1 LVECFRYREVVA
13 GSIPASTSLCNQLLG
28 DIVTEPTEQNLL
40 TELEASLHEVNQTVT
55 TQQETVAP
63 LNAKE
68 AALHAKKEEE
78 RRIFEEKVREI
89 NAEMIKIAEERFEQQ
104 RILREAQRKQ
114 ESIQRQIEQEKR
126 RLEAEARAA
135 ELIKQQEALQEKW
148 DKETLGAPW
157 REWAKD
163 HQITGARKIAQAGG
177 IICADGMG
185 LGKTLTSIAA
195 LDMIRTAT
203 NSARPDNPYTP
214 AGSGAHPVTRPCGQK
229 VLYFCPATMINNVKR
244 EVRRWAPHR
253 SIAVL
258 GGMTKAQRAFVMD
271 GLVHATECV
280 VIINYEAWRKQLS
293 LINDLISVGFD
304 TVIVD
309 EAHNVKDRK
318 SQAYRGIARIIG
330 ESNNHE
336 GVEFVLPMTGTPILN
351 RPQELFSL
359 LTLVDNKHFWN
370 ENMFLQDFCQQNFFT
385 QKWEFKSGGLD
396 SLAKKISNIYFRRT
410 KDQAGIMLPPKTIT
424 IHDVMIDEEAYPNQA
439 RARTEMRTWGSIML
453 EPQTGKAISA
463 AAMIAVYTRLRQIET
478 WPAGIEVKNP
488 VTKEVMLKVDI
499 EESQK
504 LDYIIRRK
512 NGDPEAEPEGLLTE
526 VWDEER
532 VVIFSQF
539 KAPLHELRDRIEAHG
554 KRAVVLDGDT
564 PSALRDEIA
573 TNFDAKYG
581 EEPRWDVVL
590 CNYKVGG
597 VGMNM
602 TLATQMIIVDEEWN
616 PGKRDQAYDRIHRMG
631 QDKPVTIHVLRAKKM
646 VGNEEG
652 GIDTWLANIIA
663 HKENVVEGFNDATD
677 LVSEG
682 KAALDSGLI

>member
-1 LVECFRYREVVA
+1 
-13 GSIPASTSLCNQLLG
+13 
-28 DIVTEPTEQNLL
+28 VTENTEQNLL
-40 TELEASLHEVNQTVT
+40 EELEAQLQINLQNTGELRENL
-55 TQQETVAP
+55 AP
-63 LNAKE
+63 LNAEETELK
-68 AALHAKKEEE
+68 AKKAKEFEEYQERVRQINADMLKLQEE
-78 RRIFEEKVREI
+78 RY
-89 NAEMIKIAEERFEQQ
+89 EQA
-104 RILREAQRKQ
+104 RLLREAERRA

-126 RLEAEARAA
+126 RIEAEARAA
-135 ELIKQQEALQEKW
+135 ELIKQQEEMQARW

-195 LDMIRTAT
+195 LDMIRSATA
-203 NSARPDNPYTP
+203 SSRPDNEYVP
-214 AGSGAHPVTRPCGQK
+214 AGSGARPVTRPCGQK
-229 VLYFCPATMINNVKR
+229 ILYFCPATMINNVKR

-253 SIAVL
+253 SIAIL

-280 VIINYEAWRKQLS
+280 VIINYEAWRKQLA
-293 LINDLISVGFD
+293 LIDDLISVGFD

-318 SQAYRGIARIIG
+318 SQAYRGIARIIA
-330 ESNNHE
+330 ESNGHN

-370 ENMFLQDFCQQNFFT
+370 ENMFLQDFCQQNIYT
-385 QKWEFKSGGLD
+385 QKWEFKTGGLD

-410 KDQAGIMLPPKTIT
+410 KDQAGIMLPPKTVT
-424 IHDVMIDEEAYPNQA
+424 IHDVMIDEDAYPNQA

-453 EPQTGKAISA
+453 EPSTGKAISA

-488 VTKEVMLKVDI
+488 ITKEVMLKVDI

-554 KRAVVLDGDT
+554 KRAIVLDGDT

-646 VGNEEG
+646 VGQEEG
-652 GIDTWLANIIA
+652 GIDTWLANIIQ

-677 LVSEG
+677 LVAEG